1 MNKDGVVR
9 QVLVL
14 TSEPWESD
22 NEAWGEGR
30 SLRGLAQAAGGL
42 AEQLI

>member
-1 MNKDGVVR
+1 MIKDGVVR

-22 NEAWGEGR
+22 NEAWGEG
-30 SLRGLAQAAGGL
+30 
-42 AEQLI
+42 EV